1 MILADKIVKLRKRN
15 GWSQEELAN
24 KIDVSRQAVSKWESA
39 SAIPS
44 LEKIL
49 QLSELFGVTSD
60 YLLKD
65 EIEDEEFVDK
75 TNDLEIK
82 RISIEEAN
90 HYIEQRKLA
99 SWRIAVAT
107 FLCIISPITL
117 FILGAATTI
126 QNVVINDTLAV
137 IIGFIVLFALIL
149 CAIPIYIYC
158 GFKNAPYAFLDKSVP
173 FELEYGVRGILRE
186 KIKAYRNRYI
196 ISNIIASCLCVF
208 SPLPLILVVFTEN
221 ELILTIMLAVT
232 MLVAGIGVFIFLV
245 VGIQNASMQKLL
257 KEGDYTLEEK
267 RKTTIKE
274 PIGFVY
280 WVIVIAIYL
289 AWSFLTNN
297 WHITWLVFAIGGVI
311 FPALMAICNIFINK
325 NNKDK

>member
-221 ELILTIMLAVT
+221 ELILTI
-232 MLVAGIGVFIFLV
+232 ICFKFIFF
-245 VGIQNASMQKLL
+245 QTK
-257 KEGDYTLEEK
+257 K
-267 RKTTIKE
+267 RKSNFRFNLRSFWCTRKDTI
-274 PIGFVY
+274 Y
-280 WVIVIAIYL
+280 WVL
-289 AWSFLTNN
+289 
-297 WHITWLVFAIGGVI
+297 
-311 FPALMAICNIFINK
+311 
-325 NNKDK
+325 

>member
-1 MILADKIVKLRKRN
+1 MILADKLIKLRKRN

-24 KIDVSRQAVSKWESA
+24 KIDVSRQAVSKWESS

-49 QLSELFGVTSD
+49 QLGELFGVTSD

-65 EIEDEEFVDK
+65 EIEDEEFVDD
-75 TNDLEIK
+75 TNDLVIK

-90 HYIEQRKLA
+90 RYIEQRKLA

-117 FILGAATTI
+117 LILGAATTN
-126 QNVVINDTLAV
+126 QNIVINDMLAV
-137 IIGFIVLFALIL
+137 IIGLTVLFVLVL

-158 GFKNAPYAFLDKSVP
+158 GFKNAPYAFLEKSVP
-173 FELEYGVRGILRE
+173 FELEYGVSGILRE
-186 KIKAYRNRYI
+186 KIKANRNRYI

-208 SPLPLILVVFTEN
+208 SPIPLILTAFTEN
-221 ELILTIMLAVT
+221 ELIVMIMLGVT

-267 RKTTIKE
+267 RKTAIKE
-274 PIGFVY
+274 PIAF
-280 WVIVIAIYL
+280 
-289 AWSFLTNN
+289 
-297 WHITWLVFAIGGVI
+297 
-311 FPALMAICNIFINK
+311 
-325 NNKDK
+325 